1 MAKILYIH
9 PETPQPRLLQQIINE
24 IENDGVV
31 VIPTDSGYALATAL
45 GNKKGQ
51 DRIGEIRQLEKGHFF
66 SLLCHN
72 LSEISKYAKVDNQQ
86 YRLLKAITPG
96 AFTCILKASQEIP
109 KRIFSCKRKTIGIR
123 VPDNKIVQ
131 ELLEKYDNPILIT
144 TLILPNEEI
153 SEMYPEEIYE
163 KISTRVDLI
172 VDGGVINFEP
182 TTVIDM
188 SEQMPPEIIR
198 QGAGD
203 ISKYI

>member
-31 VIPTDSGYALATAL
+31 VIPTDSGYALATSL

-153 SEMYPEEIYE
+153 S
-163 KISTRVDLI
+163 
-172 VDGGVINFEP
+172 
-182 TTVIDM
+182 
-188 SEQMPPEIIR
+188 
-198 QGAGD
+198 
-203 ISKYI
+203 